1 MPETSLTLYQAED
14 DLKTWVDTLEA
25 ASSEEER
32 AEIAARIPDYLN
44 TAVEKRDRFCAFL
57 AHLEGQIELCNA
69 EEERIYSRRRAFQAL
84 VDRLENYAIRVM
96 EDLGVKKLE
105 GATSV
110 LRLHAKPASV
120 IIENPAEI
128 PAKFIV
134 EKIVRDPDKRAIKAA
149 IDAGEDVPGAT
160 LAIGGNSLR
169 RK

>member
-1 MPETSLTLYQAED
+1 MSNFFLYQTED
-14 DLKTWVDTLEA
+14 DLKTWVDTLET
-25 ASSEEER
+25 ASTDQER
-32 AEIAARIPDYLN
+32 DEIAARIPNYLN
-44 TAVEKRDRFCAFL
+44 AAVEKRDRFCAFL
-57 AHLEGQIELCNA
+57 AHLESQTELCRA
-69 EEERIYSRRRAFQAL
+69 EEKRIAERRRLFEAL
-84 VDRLENYAIRVM
+84 QERLEGYAIRVM

-120 IIENPAEI
+120 VIENLAEI
-128 PAKFIV
+128 PARFIV
-134 EKIVRDPDKRAIKAA
+134 EKIIRDPDKRAIKAA

>member
-32 AEIAARIPDYLN
+32 AEIAARIPDYL
-44 TAVEKRDRFCAFL
+44 TAAQDKRDRFCAFL
-57 AHLEGQIELCNA
+57 SHLEAQAELCRA
-69 EEERIYSRRRAFQAL
+69 EEKRIAERRRVFESLQE
-84 VDRLENYAIRVM
+84 RLEAYAIGIM
-96 EDLGVKKLE
+96 ENLGVKKLE
-105 GATSV
+105 GHTSV
-110 LRLHAKPASV
+110 LRLHCKPASV

-128 PAKFIV
+128 PARFIV
-134 EKIVRDPDKRAIKAA
+134 EKIVRDPNKRAIKAA
-149 IDAGEDVPGAT
+149 IEAGEDVPGAT